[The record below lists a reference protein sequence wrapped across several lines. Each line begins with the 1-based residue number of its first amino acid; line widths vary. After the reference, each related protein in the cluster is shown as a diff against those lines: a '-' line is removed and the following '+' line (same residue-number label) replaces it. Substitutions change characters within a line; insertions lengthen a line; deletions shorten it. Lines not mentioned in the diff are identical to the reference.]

1 MKEINLDQLFQE
13 LNQEATEVQIS
24 EITEWVK
31 NIQSPGFR
39 YKILSSMV
47 GLSIILVVIYSYF
60 RLNEQNLVIKKNIAT
75 SVLPIENLSTSKL
88 ASPQEKT
95 TLEAST
101 FEEDRAKT
109 DLNIPV
115 EPLQVFSFDKLSLKS
130 IKSTQSTI
138 FNERNTSKNWMLA
151 LFNIQNKQ
159 AIVFDSV
166 IPQQNSLYI
175 LDTMQNYRSNRKLG
189 MDEKDCY
196 LQILNDYVVISYRFR
211 GSSVFKSG
219 KIYETGTMELDGK
232 KIRVYGFICDNRYS
246 PTNFGQRNF
255 FGVSES
261 SSNSKELIF
270 FGTNWEPFFT
280 FHSHCASENE
290 RKKLME
296 RSSMQKNL

>member
-39 YKILSSMV
+39 FKIASSIV
-47 GLSIILVVIYSYF
+47 GLSIILIVLYSF
-60 RLNEQNLVIKKNIAT
+60 FKLNEQHLIIKTNKTT
-75 SVLPIENLSTSKL
+75 SVLPIENLNPSKVL
-88 ASPQEKT
+88 PPQDVT
-95 TLEAST
+95 ILEAST
-101 FEEDRAKT
+101 FQEDRAKT
-109 DLNIPV
+109 DSNIPN
-115 EPLQVFSFDKLSLKS
+115 EPFQVFSFNKLPLKTV
-130 IKSTQSTI
+130 KSAQSTS
-138 FNERNTSKNWMLA
+138 FNERNASKNWILA
-151 LFNIQNKQ
+151 LFNIRNKQ
-159 AIVFDSV
+159 AIVFDSA

-175 LDTMQNYRSNRKLG
+175 LDTMQNYRSNRKFS

-211 GSSVFKSG
+211 GSMVFKSG
-219 KIYETGTMELDGK
+219 KIYETGTMKLDGK
-232 KIRVYGFICDNRYS
+232 EIRIYGFICDNRYS